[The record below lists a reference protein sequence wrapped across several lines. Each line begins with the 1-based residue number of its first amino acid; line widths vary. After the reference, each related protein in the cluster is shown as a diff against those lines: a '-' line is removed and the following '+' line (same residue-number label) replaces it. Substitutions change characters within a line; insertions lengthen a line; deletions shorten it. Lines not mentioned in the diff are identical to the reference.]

1 MPSDWSSR
9 AASRCSTS
17 SWVWL
22 LLSAICCA
30 ETMASWAF
38 SVNLFMLIGCHPLGL
53 WSWSWTGPLVFC
65 GLLAVCRAQLG
76 QFLEELVLFVREA
89 LRQDHPYLG
98 QQVPAFLW
106 RGRQLGKALDP

>member
-17 SWVWL
+17 SWVGL

-65 GLLAVCRAQLG
+65 GLFAVRRAKLG
-76 QFLEELVLFVREA
+76 PLPAELVIILRKA
-89 LRQDHPYLG
+89 PRQDGTYFIL
-98 QQVPAFLW
+98 
-106 RGRQLGKALDP
+106 